1 MRTNVIFNRGKA
13 PLVLGC
19 LVLGGSAVLFL
30 DVALTYW
37 IGTYNSLVAKDEGVS
52 AAWAEVQNHY
62 QRRADL
68 IPNYVEVVKGYMKH
82 ERETLEAVV
91 QARASATQVKIDAGK
106 LLSDPAAFKQ
116 FQAAQNQLSGALS
129 RLLVTVE
136 KYPDLKAN
144 ENFMKLQDELAGT
157 ENRLAVA
164 RTRYNEAAR
173 GYNTQR
179 RGFFATF
186 VANVGGFTAKP
197 YFEAEKGTEK
207 APAIN
212 FGGQAPAPR
221 PAEAGN

>member
-1 MRTNVIFNRGKA
+1 MSVVFSRGKA

-30 DVALTYW
+30 AVALIYW
-37 IGTYNSLVAKDEGVS
+37 ISTYNSLVAKDEAVAS
-52 AAWAEVQNHY
+52 AWAEVQNHY

-68 IPNYVEVVKGYMKH
+68 IPNYVETVKGYMKH

-91 QARASATQVKIDAGK
+91 QARASATQVKLDAGQ

-173 GYNTQR
+173 GYNTKR
-179 RGFFATF
+179 RGFFAAF

-207 APAIN
+207 PPAVN
-212 FGGQAPAPR
+212 FSGQAPAPR
-221 PAEAGN
+221 AAEAGG